1 MSVGK
6 IMKETRC
13 IVLCLTNPDKVAKSA
28 GFVGLSRIQN
38 MGSYH
43 SGREA
48 GMVRSKAYAEKAK
61 RVLEMASFSE
71 LQDALF
77 NVYASGR

>member
-1 MSVGK
+1 
-6 IMKETRC
+6 
-13 IVLCLTNPDKVAKSA
+13 
-28 GFVGLSRIQN
+28 
-38 MGSYH
+38 
-43 SGREA
+43 
-48 GMVRSKAYAEKAK
+48 MVRSKAYAEKAK